1 MKNIIETAIEN
12 GNFKTLIKALTA
24 ANLVETLEGTGPFTV
39 FAPTDTAF
47 AKIPSET
54 MEAILKDN
62 DKLASILTYHVLSG
76 KTLSKDI
83 VNMSSAKTLN
93 SKDVR
98 IDSERGVRVNNSNI
112 TTADIECSNGV
123 IHIIDTVLIP

>member
-98 IDSERGVRVNNSNI
+98 IDSERGIRINNSNI
-112 TTADIECSNGV
+112 TTADVECSNGV
-123 IHIIDTVLIP
+123 IHIIDTVLMP

>member
-98 IDSERGVRVNNSNI
+98 IDSERGVRINNSNI
-112 TTADIECSNGV
+112 TTADVECSNGV
-123 IHIIDTVLIP
+123 IHIIDTVLMP